1 MWSVGCIFAEL
12 RTADR
17 FAGKDRIETRP
28 HFQAMRNS
36 HARELA
42 GRRKASAREALQAK
56 EALPETIARGLQ
68 SFLSVREGFA
78 REILNFGS
86 DEAHLRKR
94 GSRL

>member
-1 MWSVGCIFAEL
+1 MYFRGVGA
-12 RTADR
+12 RQTD
-17 FAGKDRIETRP
+17 FAGKDRIGATRP

-36 HARELA
+36 HARKLA